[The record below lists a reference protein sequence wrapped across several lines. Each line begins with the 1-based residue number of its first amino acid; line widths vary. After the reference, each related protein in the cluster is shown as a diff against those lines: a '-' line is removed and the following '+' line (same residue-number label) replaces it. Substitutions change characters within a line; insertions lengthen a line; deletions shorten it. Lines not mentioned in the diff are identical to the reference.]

1 MNPILLDIPEHIE
14 GERIYLR
21 TCKPGDGPMVHDAIA
36 ASKEELKAWMPWAH
50 QDQTVE
56 ETEINLRRAQ
66 AEFILREDIRL
77 YVMRKKDDVFL
88 GSTGLHRINW
98 ETRKFEIGYW
108 MDTRH
113 TKQGYMTEAVEV
125 LTAFA
130 FNELLANRVEIRC
143 DSKNLNSRRI
153 PEKLGFTLEGTLKH
167 DSYDATGIFLRDT
180 CIFAKIRKENG
191 L

>member
-1 MNPILLDIPEHIE
+1 MNPILLDIPERIE
-14 GERIYLR
+14 GDRVYLR
-21 TCKPGDGPMVHDAIA
+21 TCKPGDGPMVHDALV
-36 ASKEELKAWMPWAH
+36 ASKEELKAWMPWA
-50 QDQTVE
+50 QRDQTVE
-56 ETEINLRRAQ
+56 ETEANLRRAQ

-77 YVMRKKDDVFL
+77 YVMRKNDDVFL

-108 MDTRH
+108 MDSRY
-113 TKQGYMTEAVEV
+113 TKQGYMKEAVEV

-153 PEKLGFTLEGTLKH
+153 PEKLGYTLEGILRQ
-167 DSYDATGIFLRDT
+167 DSYDATGIFLCDT
-180 CIFAKIRKENG
+180 CIYSKV
-191 L
+191 